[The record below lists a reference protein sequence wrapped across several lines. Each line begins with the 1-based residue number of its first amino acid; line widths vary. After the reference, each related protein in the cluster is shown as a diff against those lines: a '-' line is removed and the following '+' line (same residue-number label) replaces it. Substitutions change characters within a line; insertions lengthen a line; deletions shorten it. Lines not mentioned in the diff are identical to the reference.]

1 MGALIGETDVYNCDH
16 HAYSDAMNS
25 DVISLTTPQVFVI
38 PVWDYFHPEPEPLVR
53 MLDTKLYPSDRLVFA
68 AGLVESNRIRL
79 LEDGQKIQPDGH
91 IVIRVYEGGSTFQ
104 VFVVNDRTTT
114 FDVVHKSAKLTSN
127 K

>member
-1 MGALIGETDVYNCDH
+1 
-16 HAYSDAMNS
+16 
-25 DVISLTTPQVFVI
+25 
-38 PVWDYFHPEPEPLVR
+38 